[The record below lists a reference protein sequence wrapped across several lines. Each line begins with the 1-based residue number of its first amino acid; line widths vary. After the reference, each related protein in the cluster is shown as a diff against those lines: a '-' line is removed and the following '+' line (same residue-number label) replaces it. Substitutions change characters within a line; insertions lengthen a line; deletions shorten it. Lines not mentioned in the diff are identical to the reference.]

1 MTLSVAE
8 ASRKRVSTLR
18 VRREPGTVSVCLLAI
33 QGHGGARWMDR
44 ASPGDY
50 VQSRREVTGCPTAL
64 TVAGWR
70 WPPRGALTVSD
81 DLSRVRGFRR
91 SPATQ
96 ASRSAFAK
104 LNAVAHLCA
113 GHLWEL
119 THGCNFGARLRLDRV
134 NLPGGSASLLATA
147 GNKTPQP
154 PSHLLRKSVPNRWR
168 L

>member
-18 VRREPGTVSVCLLAI
+18 GRRGPGTVCVCLLAI
-33 QGHGGARWMDR
+33 QGHGAARWKDR

-50 VQSRREVTGCPTAL
+50 VQTSREVTGCPTAL
-64 TVAGWR
+64 TGAGWR
-70 WPPRGALTVSD
+70 WPPWGALTVSD

-113 GHLWEL
+113 GHLCEL
-119 THGCNFGARLRLDRV
+119 NRGCDWSVSTSQEGVPPFW
-134 NLPGGSASLLATA
+134 PPPATNPA
-147 GNKTPQP
+147 TTFALFAQIRPQP
-154 PSHLLRKSVPNRWR
+154 LEIIENQ
-168 L
+168 